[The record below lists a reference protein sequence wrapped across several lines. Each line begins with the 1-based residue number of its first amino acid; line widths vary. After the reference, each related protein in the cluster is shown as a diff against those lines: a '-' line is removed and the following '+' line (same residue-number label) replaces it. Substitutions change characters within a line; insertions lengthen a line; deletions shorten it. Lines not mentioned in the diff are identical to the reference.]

1 MPNVPTFRCGDPEER
16 QYVLEHISEL
26 VVKPANESGGYGI
39 VIGGRAGDE
48 ALELVK
54 RRIASFPAGWVAQP
68 TLALSTVP
76 TLCEGTLAPRH
87 VDLRPFVLFGPGG
100 SYVTKGGLTR
110 VALQPGSLIVNS
122 SQGGGSKDTWVVDA
136 ATTAG
141 ASPSFVALGSDQG
154 VPAAGEP
161 ARPGGRR
168 ATPAMANRRPAAPQ
182 AGERVEMAQEM
193 PGRVERGD
201 AQRGGA

>member
-1 MPNVPTFRCGDPEER
+1 VPDLIRLFLDEEPILPNVPTFRCGDPEER
-16 QYVLEHISEL
+16 QYVLDHIEEL
-26 VVKPANESGGYGI
+26 VVKPANESGGYGV
-39 VIGGRAGDE
+39 VIGGRAGSE

-76 TLCEGTLAPRH
+76 TLCDGSLAPRH

-136 ATTAG
+136 ATIPG
-141 ASPSFVALGSDQG
+141 ASSSFVALGSHQG
-154 VPAAGEP
+154 VPAGEQT
-161 ARPGGRR
+161 RPPGRR
-168 ATPAMANRRPAAPQ
+168 ATPAMATRRPAAPQ
-182 AGERVEMAQEM
+182 GGGRVEMAQ
-193 PGRVERGD
+193 
-201 AQRGGA
+201 